1 MTKKVKTTTIP
12 RTPYPSLWTWC
23 HRICC
28 EDFPVWTVQWGPSS
42 ANVRLKRVELSGF
55 LPLINITWWRIGYQ
69 YRWWHIA
76 VDSIGSCIILLFKSI
91 SKLFFRFHLRKRW
104 LIKIMV
110 VPKNMLI
117 YIVLILSV
125 LIQKKSEFPKR
136 RENEIR
142 GLNSSSW
149 GSGHLKGT
157 NLLRKSDYQ
166 SI

>member
-1 MTKKVKTTTIP
+1 MSSYLLRGLSGVDHP
-12 RTPYPSLWTWC
+12 VRT
-23 HRICC
+23 
-28 EDFPVWTVQWGPSS
+28 
-42 ANVRLKRVELSGF
+42 VRLKRVELSGF

-149 GSGHLKGT
+149 GSGHLKLWDSKVLIFYENQII
-157 NLLRKSDYQ
+157 NLFRFDYKS
-166 SI
+166 